1 MALREELLGDFL
13 VAREA
18 LHLEDRALVPVDAEP
33 RQPSRI
39 ACTDSC
45 VERSRSV
52 SSMRSTNLPPWR
64 RAYAQEK
71 SAVRAPPMCR

>member
-1 MALREELLGDFL
+1 MARGDELLGDFL

-18 LHLEDRALVPVDAEP
+18 LHLEERPLVPVDAEP
-33 RQPSRI
+33 LEALRI
-39 ACTDSC
+39 ASTDSF

-52 SSMRSTNLPPWR
+52 SSMRSTNAAMAARVRPR
-64 RAYAQEK
+64 E